1 MGHCHHGWRLSVRAS
16 AQIAFERGLQLHSAR
31 SRASLDRQQWV
42 GTSSILR
49 TMHHHLRS
57 SPETVHWGWFDAA
70 LPHVL
75 TIESGD
81 RVTIESLSG
90 GPANLPGEGFH

>member
-1 MGHCHHGWRLSVRAS
+1 
-16 AQIAFERGLQLHSAR
+16 
-31 SRASLDRQQWV
+31 
-42 GTSSILR
+42 
-49 TMHHHLRS
+49 MHHHLQS

-75 TIESGD
+75 TIDSGD

-90 GPANLPGEGFH
+90 GPANLPRDSMFRRNCCRCMRPPSGGCPGTS